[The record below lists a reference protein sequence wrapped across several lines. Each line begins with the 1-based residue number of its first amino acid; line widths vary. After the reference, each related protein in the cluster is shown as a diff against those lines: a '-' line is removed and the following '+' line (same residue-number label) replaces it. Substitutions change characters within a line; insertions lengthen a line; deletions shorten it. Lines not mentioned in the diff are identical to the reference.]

1 MLDAFRERKLEVIEA
16 LGNLGEVA
24 RSIGAASLA
33 ARVDL
38 DLVKKLESDRFHLV
52 VVGEFN
58 HGKSTFVNALL
69 GNAALPIGV
78 TPTTAVIHHIVWS
91 DEPCAKVVLASG
103 QEQPLPF
110 EDVKSFATV
119 AALRPDIVVMTGD
132 WISYR
137 RRTQLESFDRLIA
150 SFPHGQ
156 FATIGILGN
165 HDYGTNWRMPAV
177 AEAITTRAEAHGVRM
192 LRNEA
197 AVVEG
202 LTIIGLEDLWG
213 PATPMAGS
221 ASRRSC
227 HHRSFRWRIRATP
240 QARSPCVANGDSIS
254 VAASAI

>member
-1 MLDAFRERKLEVIEA
+1 MPEMLDAFRERKLEVIEA

-110 EDVKSFATV
+110 DDVKSFATGG
-119 AALRPDIVVMTGD
+119 RP
-132 WISYR
+132 S
-137 RRTQLESFDRLIA
+137 SCA
-150 SFPHGQ
+150 
-156 FATIGILGN
+156 
-165 HDYGTNWRMPAV
+165 
-177 AEAITTRAEAHGVRM
+177 
-192 LRNEA
+192 
-197 AVVEG
+197 
-202 LTIIGLEDLWG
+202 
-213 PATPMAGS
+213 S
-221 ASRRSC
+221 ASCWS
-227 HHRSFRWRIRATP
+227 TLP
-240 QARSPCVANGDSIS
+240 E
-254 VAASAI
+254 